1 MSIIKGHF
9 DDLHFPE
16 CNIESFEIAQD
27 SITVSIK
34 KGLEIYP
41 PHPLSSTS
49 KFDDPCKVIFKG
61 VISSKRIFNE
71 YIKEQRKG
79 FRQYLFNDEITCSYD
94 SSMNYSEYFI
104 EGLLIKPLGWIE
116 WEITA
121 ADFYIDDLKD

>member
-16 CNIESFEIAQD
+16 CKIESFEIAQD

-49 KFDDPCKVIFKG
+49 KFDEPCKVIFKR
-61 VISSKRIFNE
+61 VISSSRIFNE
-71 YIKEQRKG
+71 YIKGQRKG
-79 FRQYLFNDEITCSYD
+79 FRQHLSNDEITCSCD
-94 SSMNYSEYFI
+94 ASMDYFEYFI
-104 EGLLIKPLGWIE
+104 EGLFNEPLGWIM

-121 ADFYIDDLKD
+121 AEFYVNDLKD